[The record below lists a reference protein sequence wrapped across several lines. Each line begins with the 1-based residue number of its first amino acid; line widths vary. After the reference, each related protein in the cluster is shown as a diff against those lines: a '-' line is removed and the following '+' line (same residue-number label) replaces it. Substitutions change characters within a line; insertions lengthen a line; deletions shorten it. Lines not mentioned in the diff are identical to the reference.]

1 MIIWHAM
8 FAVNLGPTDKKACI
22 MVGLCGLLHVAET
35 DLVEGAGQLGLFS
48 CWKRSTICIMQLA
61 VKNQTDNIRVT

>member
-1 MIIWHAM
+1 M
-8 FAVNLGPTDKKACI
+8 FAVNLGPADKKACI
-22 MVGLCGLLHVAET
+22 MVGLRALLHVAET
-35 DLVEGAGQLGLFS
+35 DLVEGPGQLCLFS